1 VLREKKERLSPMGR
15 LSDLKARIYVPTL
28 LALRHCTRADS
39 TKAARL
45 IETHPSTVR
54 DRIQALRDQ
63 EIVRG
68 YAPVVDPTS
77 FGLPYLF
84 CIDVDASEYR
94 LPEDADKTVEGLC
107 EFFHEGIGHAPLS
120 FYVYYEGD
128 SQRCVRCVTMT
139 YDVERVIGD
148 ICHQQNIARE
158 NISVLELE
166 MAEGIP
172 NYNDRSLPEL
182 ASGVGD
188 D

>member
-1 VLREKKERLSPMGR
+1 MGR
-15 LSDLKARIYVPTL
+15 LSDLNPRIYVPTL

-63 EIVRG
+63 EIVQG
-68 YAPVVDPTS
+68 YTPVVDPTS
-77 FGLPYLF
+77 FGRPYLF
-84 CIDVDASEYR
+84 CIDVDVSEYT

-107 EFFHEGIGHAPLS
+107 QFFHKGIGHAPLS
-120 FYVYYEGD
+120 FYVYHEPD
-128 SQRCVRCVTMT
+128 SQSCVRCVTMT
-139 YDVERVIGD
+139 YDTERVIGD

-158 NISVLELE
+158 KISILELE

-172 NYNDRSLPEL
+172 NYNDHSLPEPV
-182 ASGVGD
+182 SGVD
-188 D
+188 DD